1 MTIWSWIQFIS
12 FIIYVLLF
20 SYILGKN
27 YKAYINTIAA
37 ALVLCFA
44 LWSFG
49 YCMMYTDFSMP
60 ESAKFWHKISA
71 LGWIFFS
78 SFYLL
83 LVLELTEQKKM
94 SRSPMIIFLLFIIPV
109 ILYMFFLKGEI
120 TKCCDKKY
128 FGFVSIWQIT
138 VWTKLYIMYY
148 LSFFILDLYF
158 IFKYLK
164 KEKNRDKINTAIIL
178 MSTMFFCL
186 FFGTITSVFFRMI
199 NYYVAI
205 EANIYLLI
213 FAVSVFYTMQRYEFL
228 SVTPSMAAN
237 LIINTMN
244 DGLILFDKKGNIL
257 SANYSA
263 HKIFDCDD
271 EKEQDCISVIPE
283 FLIKK
288 ILSSQ
293 QPIVNEEVVITTIKD
308 NKKTLLLSVSV
319 LSYKKEVRG
328 YVCILKDITDL
339 KIAKNELEETIV
351 KLVKSN
357 KELEQFA
364 YVASHDLKEPLRMVT
379 SYVQLLQKRYT
390 DKLDSDANDF
400 INFAVE
406 GAKRMYE
413 LIDGLLEYSRVITK
427 EVEIEE
433 VNIGEIIE
441 EVLFMLKIKIEQKQA
456 VIKKKGNFP
465 KIKGNKIHISRLF
478 QNLID
483 NSLKFCKEKPVIEVG
498 VEKKDGGYLF
508 YIRDNGIGIRKEFK
522 ERIFDIFQRINP
534 REEYEGTGIGL
545 SICKKIVEKYKG
557 RIWVESEG
565 EGKGSTFYFILPEK
579 FK

>member
-1 MTIWSWIQFIS
+1 MTIWSWIHFIS

-27 YKAYINTIAA
+27 YKAYINIIAA
-37 ALVLCFA
+37 ALILCFA

-49 YCMMYTDFSMP
+49 FSIMYTNFSTLEVSRVM
-60 ESAKFWHKISA
+60 HKIA
-71 LGWIFFS
+71 GMGWVFFS
-78 SFYLL
+78 SLYLL

-94 SRSPMIIFLLFIIPV
+94 SRSPMIVFLLFIIPV
-109 ILYMFFLKGEI
+109 VLYMFFLKGEI

-128 FGFVSIWQIT
+128 FGYAGAWQMTIWANLFY
-138 VWTKLYIMYY
+138 VYY
-148 LSFFILDLYF
+148 VSFFVLDLYF
-158 IFKYLK
+158 ILRYIR
-164 KEKNRDKINTAIIL
+164 KENNKDKINTAVIL
-178 MSTMFFCL
+178 MTTMFFC
-186 FFGTITSVFFRMI
+186 FVVGTITSIVLKI
-199 NYYVAI
+199 KNQYVPI
-205 EANIYLLI
+205 EANVYLI
-213 FAVSVFYTMQRYEFL
+213 FFAISVFYAMQKYEFL
-228 SVTPSMAAN
+228 SIAPSMAAD

-244 DGLILFDKKGNIL
+244 DGLILFDKKGNVV
-257 SANYSA
+257 SANYSV
-263 HKIFDCDD
+263 HKIFDCDNE
-271 EKEQDCISVIPE
+271 EKEDCLRVIPE

-351 KLVKSN
+351 KLIKSN

-441 EVLFMLKIKIEQKQA
+441 EVLFMLKIKIEQKHA
-456 VIKKKGNFP
+456 LIKKKGNFP

-557 RIWVESEG
+557 SIWVESEG

-579 FK
+579 

>member
-1 MTIWSWIQFIS
+1 MTLWSWIHFIS
-12 FIIYVLLF
+12 FIIYVMLF
-20 SYILGKN
+20 GFILGKN
-27 YKAYINTIAA
+27 NRAFINRVAASLIA
-37 ALVLCFA
+37 CFA
-44 LWSFG
+44 VWSFG
-49 YCMMYTDFSMP
+49 NAMMFNNFSTI
-60 ESAKFWHKISA
+60 ESSKIILKIA
-71 LGWIFFS
+71 APGWIFFS

-83 LVLELTEQKKM
+83 FVFEITEKKKFLKNNFL
-94 SRSPMIIFLLFIIPV
+94 IFSLFIPPI
-109 ILYMFFLKGEI
+109 ILYFFNL
-120 TKCCDKKY
+120 TNQFLDCCDKTY
-128 FGFVSIWQIT
+128 FGYTGIWKNIIWVKLFYVYYIT
-138 VWTKLYIMYY
+138 
-148 LSFFILDLYF
+148 YF
-158 IFKYLK
+158 ITGTFLLIKFY
-164 KEKNRDKINTAIIL
+164 INQNDTTKRKTTFTL
-178 MSTMFFCL
+178 LWTMIFC
-186 FFGTITSVFFRMI
+186 FVAGTITSVI
-199 NYYVAI
+199 LKETKQYVPI
-205 EANIYLLI
+205 EANVYLVI
-213 FAVSVFYTMQRYEFL
+213 FAAGVFYTMVKYEFL
-228 SVTPSMAAN
+228 SVTPNVAVDF
-237 LIINTMN
+237 IINTMN

-557 RIWVESEG
+557 SIWVESEG

-579 FK
+579 